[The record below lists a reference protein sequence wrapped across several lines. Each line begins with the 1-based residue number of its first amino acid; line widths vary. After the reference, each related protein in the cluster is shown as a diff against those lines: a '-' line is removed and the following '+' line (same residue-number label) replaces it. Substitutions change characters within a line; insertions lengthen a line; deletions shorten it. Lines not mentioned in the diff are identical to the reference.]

1 LLQSTFPFTIN
12 AFNTRR
18 FIMGLL
24 DSVVGAALGGGQQQG
39 GGGLGGLLGGLL
51 GGQQGGGAGMAALI
65 PLVTGMLANGSQQ
78 GGLGGLMEKFQQAGM
93 GDQMAS
99 WVGKG
104 ENLPINA
111 DQISSV
117 LGSGA
122 IGDIASK
129 LGVGQGE
136 AGGMLAQVLP
146 GLIDKLTPDGQAP
159 TGGLGGADDLMG
171 MLGKMMQK

>member
-1 LLQSTFPFTIN
+1 
-12 AFNTRR
+12 
-18 FIMGLL
+18 MGLL

-39 GGGLGGLLGGLL
+39 GGLGGLLGGLL
-51 GGQQGGGAGMAALI
+51 GGQQQTGATTGLGGGLGGNLAALLPI
-65 PLVTGMLANGSQQ
+65 ITGMLANGSQQ
-78 GGLGGLMEKFQQAGM
+78 GGLGGLMEKFNQAGM
-93 GDQMAS
+93 GDQMSS

-104 ENLPINA
+104 ENLPISA
-111 DQISSV
+111 DQLSSV

-136 AGGMLAQVLP
+136 AGGMLAQMLP

-159 TGGLGGADDLMG
+159 VGGLGGADDLMG

>member
-1 LLQSTFPFTIN
+1 
-12 AFNTRR
+12 
-18 FIMGLL
+18 MGLL

-39 GGGLGGLLGGLL
+39 GGLGGLLGGLL
-51 GGQQGGGAGMAALI
+51 GGQQQAGSAGGMGGNLAALLPI
-65 PLVTGMLANGSQQ
+65 ITGMLANGSQQ
-78 GGLGGLMEKFQQAGM
+78 GGLGGLMEKFNQAGM
-93 GDQMAS
+93 GDQMSS

-104 ENLPINA
+104 ENLPISA

-136 AGGMLAQVLP
+136 AGGLLAQVLP

-159 TGGLGGADDLMG
+159 AGGLGGADDLMG

>member
-1 LLQSTFPFTIN
+1 
-12 AFNTRR
+12 
-18 FIMGLL
+18 MGLL

-39 GGGLGGLLGGLL
+39 GGLGGLLGGLL
-51 GGQQGGGAGMAALI
+51 GGQQQQGGSLGGNLGALLPI
-65 PLVTGMLANGSQQ
+65 ITGMLANGSQQ
-78 GGLGGLMEKFQQAGM
+78 GGLGGLMEKFNQAGM
-93 GDQMAS
+93 GDQMSS

-104 ENLPINA
+104 ENLPISA
-111 DQISSV
+111 DQISRV

-129 LGVGQGE
+129 LGVGQTE
-136 AGGMLAQVLP
+136 AGGMLAQMLP

-159 TGGLGGADDLMG
+159 AGGLGGADDLMG

>member
-1 LLQSTFPFTIN
+1 
-12 AFNTRR
+12 
-18 FIMGLL
+18 MGLL

-39 GGGLGGLLGGLL
+39 GGLGGLLGGLL
-51 GGQQGGGAGMAALI
+51 GGQQQGGAMGALLPI
-65 PLVTGMLANGSQQ
+65 VTGMLANGSQH
-78 GGLGGLMEKFQQAGM
+78 GGLGGLMEKFNQAGM
-93 GDQMAS
+93 GDQMSS

-104 ENLPINA
+104 ENLPISA
-111 DQISSV
+111 DQLSSV

-136 AGGMLAQVLP
+136 AGGMLAQMLP
-146 GLIDKLTPDGQAP
+146 GIIDQLTPHGQAP
-159 TGGLGGADDLMG
+159 EGGLGGAGDLMG